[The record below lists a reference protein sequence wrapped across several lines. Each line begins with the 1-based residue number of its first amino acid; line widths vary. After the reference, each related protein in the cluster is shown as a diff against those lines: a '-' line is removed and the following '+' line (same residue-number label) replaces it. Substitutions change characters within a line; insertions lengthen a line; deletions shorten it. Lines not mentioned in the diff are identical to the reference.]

1 MPELSHRQV
10 AVAGLVAFVLLAC
23 AAWYALVSGGGG
35 GAPAAS
41 AAGVPAL
48 VVATPAGGGRVVEV
62 AGAVRAP
69 GVYRFKPGARVDDAI
84 ARAGGARPR
93 ADLSALN
100 RAATGKDGRQVL
112 VPLRAATAASAAAAG
127 GGAATSAAGGPAVAG
142 ATTPAAPIDLNTAT
156 AEQLDQLDGVGPATA
171 QHILQYRQEHGG
183 FGSVDELDQVTGIGE
198 KRLASLRKQVRL

>member
-1 MPELSHRQV
+1 LAALLAF
-10 AVAGLVAFVLLAC
+10 AVVAC
-23 AAWYALVSGGGG
+23 AAWYALHGSAARPAGAG
-35 GAPAAS
+35 GAAPVLA
-41 AAGVPAL
+41 
-48 VVATPAGGGRVVEV
+48 VATPAGGGALVVDV
-62 AGAVRAP
+62 AGAVRVP

-100 RAATGKDGRQVL
+100 RAAKLEDGRLVL
-112 VPLRAATAASAAAAG
+112 VPLRAAATAATGASAASGAG
-127 GGAATSAAGGPAVAG
+127 APAATAAVPA
-142 ATTPAAPIDLNTAT
+142 PAAPIDLNTAT